1 LLIGRQ
7 NTTYISKQTC
17 YIKYSEKCL
26 ERSLRG

>member
-17 YIKYSEKCL
+17 YIKSSEKCSDY
-26 ERSLRG
+26 SLRG